1 MKQDEDL
8 SFLSFFLNEAVYL
21 IPEPE
26 PVYEEQ
32 AEQPEAVMPEAPE
45 DPPVPEGKEET
56 PQPLSAPEPL
66 TPPDFQGLNHQEV
79 LVLFHNSDTEQMPA
93 EDYALLQKILSAV
106 KYAMEDIAL
115 CNWAILERQ
124 QEQRKDIFESL
135 QLVQSQ
141 KIVVFGALPLAWSL
155 SHFFKKYDIS
165 REGSGKHLLQ
175 ADDLSK
181 IAQNRELK
189 VKLWDSLQRLFT

>member
-1 MKQDEDL
+1 
-8 SFLSFFLNEAVYL
+8 
-21 IPEPE
+21 
-26 PVYEEQ
+26 
-32 AEQPEAVMPEAPE
+32 
-45 DPPVPEGKEET
+45 
-56 PQPLSAPEPL
+56 
-66 TPPDFQGLNHQEV
+66 
-79 LVLFHNSDTEQMPA
+79 MPA